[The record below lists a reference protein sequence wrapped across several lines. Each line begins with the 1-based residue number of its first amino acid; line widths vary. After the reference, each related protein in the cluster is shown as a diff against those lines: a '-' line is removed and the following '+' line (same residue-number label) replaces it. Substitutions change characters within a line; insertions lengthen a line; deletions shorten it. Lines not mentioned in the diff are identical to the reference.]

1 MKILIYG
8 VGGIGG
14 YLGSKLLETDN
25 DIMFIARG
33 ERLKYLK
40 KNGLEI
46 KSNKESRV
54 FKPIKVFDSIPP
66 KVNFDIILSTVKLYD
81 FEEFIRNIKKSNN
94 CGSILLPF
102 QNGISAE
109 QRLIDEF
116 GEEKCYGAVA
126 QISSFIDEDQSVKHV
141 GKLATFFVGKMNQR
155 NDLKL
160 ENFCKMA
167 NVFGLDIRYKEN
179 IKEKIWE
186 KFIFLSAY
194 SGMTTLTQKTIGE
207 IFEVTELREKFI
219 GAMRETYYLSKEFKV
234 TFTNNPIDFWLDKI
248 NKMPY
253 EMTSS
258 MHLDYNKNKKLEL
271 EWLSGFVVRYL
282 EKFKKDC
289 LIHKEIIENIKVK

>member
-207 IFEVTELREKFI
+207 IFEVIELREKFI
-219 GAMRETYYLSKEFKV
+219 RAMQETYYLSKEFKV
-234 TFTNNPIDFWLDKI
+234 TFSNNPIDFWLDKI

-289 LIHKEIIENIKVK
+289 LIHKEIVENIKVK

>member
-14 YLGSKLLETDN
+14 YLGSKLLETDF
-25 DIMFIARG
+25 DVSFIARG
-33 ERLKYLK
+33 ERLKHLK

-46 KSNKESRV
+46 RSTQGFKI
-54 FKPIKVFDSIPP
+54 FKPIKVFDSVPK
-66 KVNFDIILSTVKLYD
+66 KVNFDIVLSTVKLYD
-81 FEEFIRNIKKSNN
+81 FEEFIKNIKKSYIQN
-94 CGSILLPF
+94 SILLPF
-102 QNGISAE
+102 QNGIFAE

-116 GEEKCYGAVA
+116 GEERCYGAVA
-126 QISSFIDEDQSVKHV
+126 QISSFVDKDQSIKHL
-141 GKLATFFVGKMNQR
+141 GKLATFFVGKINQK
-155 NDLKL
+155 NDAKL
-160 ENFCKMA
+160 QGFCKKC
-167 NVFGLDIRYKEN
+167 NEVGLDIRYKEN

-207 IFEVTELREKFI
+207 IFEGYELREKFI
-219 GAMRETYYLSKEFKV
+219 QAMRETYCLSKEFKV
-234 TFTNNPIDFWLDKI
+234 KFNKNPIEFWLEKI

-271 EWLSGFVVRYL
+271 KWLSGFVVKYL
-282 EKFKKDC
+282 EKFRKDC
-289 LIHKEIIENIKVK
+289 VVHKEIINNIKIR